1 MALLLEDR
9 PCDTGPAPVAR
20 TDRTEPR
27 PATRVVP
34 PLEGDTDMA
43 ATIALG
49 GSARRSRPR
58 GIDLL
63 VMRVS
68 LAMLLWARR
77 RANRTAM
84 SREENLRRR
93 EVAAATTAREHAAA
107 SRLERAF

>member
-1 MALLLEDR
+1 MALLLDDR
-9 PCDTGPAPVAR
+9 PCDTGALVVADTTTT
-20 TDRTEPR
+20 TDFDRID
-27 PATRVVP
+27 
-34 PLEGDTDMA
+34 LLKGDTDMA

-63 VMRVS
+63 VMRMS

-84 SREENLRRR
+84 SREEHLRRR
-93 EVAAATTAREHAAA
+93 EVAAATAAREHAAA
-107 SRLERAF
+107 SRIERAF